1 MGTAQ
6 DVAPLR
12 AAGGVRVVQGARN
25 GPEAADGWSARDDAT
40 APGRLYVA
48 GGSWKPSP
56 RS

>member
-1 MGTAQ
+1 MGTAK

-25 GPEAADGWSARDDAT
+25 GPEAADGWSARDDST
-40 APGRLYVA
+40 APGRRYVA